1 MSEVTKI
8 ATRVSYG
15 NALVE
20 LAKEHD
26 DVYVLDADLAAATQT
41 AIFKKE
47 FPERHIDCGIAECNM
62 IGIAA
67 GLAATGKV
75 PFASSFAMF
84 AAGRAFEQVRN
95 SVGYPHL
102 NVKIGATH
110 AGISVGEDG
119 ATHQCNEDIA
129 LMRTIPGMVIL
140 NPSDDIEAKAAV
152 KAAYEHE
159 GPVYMRFGRLAVP
172 IINDRPD
179 YKFEIGKGVTL
190 REGKDVAII
199 ATGLCVSESLAAAEK
214 LAADQI
220 RDLRYGNNGYFWVDT
235 YDGTNV
241 VLLGNDTEGTN
252 RMDAVDT
259 NGFAYMQAIISAGRQ
274 ENGGFTDYV
283 FPREGETEPSPKRAY
298 SKAFEPFGWVLGT
311 GNYTDDIDED
321 VLGVKNEFSSYESNS
336 RMAIIG
342 IAVVMEVILI
352 LVLTLITASIVKP
365 LKKSLTHINEI
376 AQGDFSKEFEQ
387 DLLKRKDDFGQLADS
402 LEKMRS
408 EMKELIGEVKS
419 EALEITGMVQE
430 IDTSLQALDDQIE
443 NVSATTE
450 ELAAGM
456 EETAASSE
464 EMNAMSHEIESAAKS
479 IAERSQDGANEADE
493 IRERA
498 VKIKKDTDENDR
510 RTRSIHEEINESL
523 TKALEDIKVVDQIN
537 VLAKSIM
544 DITGQTNLLALN
556 ASIEAARA
564 GEAGKGFA
572 VVADEIRVLAEQS
585 KAAVAHIQ
593 EVTGNVTA
601 AVENLANDAE
611 RLLEFVGNDVVES
624 LGGFAEMANSYNS
637 DAANVDSLVTD
648 FSASSEQLLAS
659 INGVMDAISD
669 VSKTATEGATGTTDI
684 AEKVGNVVQ
693 EAEAIKQ
700 KAETTYHSAEKL
712 QKNVERFIV

>member
-1 MSEVTKI
+1 MNNIKVRTKLVIVMVI
-8 ATRVSYG
+8 ALIALALCTVISNTSLSG
-15 NALVE
+15 LGNNALDIIENDMRSSYDEQIKAQVDNVISLCQSIYNRYE
-20 LAKEHD
+20 KGE
-26 DVYVLDADLAAATQT
+26 YTLD
-41 AIFKKE
+41 E
-47 FPERHIDCGIAECNM
+47 
-62 IGIAA
+62 
-67 GLAATGKV
+67 
-75 PFASSFAMF
+75 
-84 AAGRAFEQVRN
+84 
-95 SVGYPHL
+95 
-102 NVKIGATH
+102 
-110 AGISVGEDG
+110 
-119 ATHQCNEDIA
+119 
-129 LMRTIPGMVIL
+129 
-140 NPSDDIEAKAAV
+140 
-152 KAAYEHE
+152 
-159 GPVYMRFGRLAVP
+159 
-172 IINDRPD
+172 
-179 YKFEIGKGVTL
+179 
-190 REGKDVAII
+190 
-199 ATGLCVSESLAAAEK
+199 AEK

-365 LKKSLTHINEI
+365 LKKSLTHIDEI

-430 IDTSLQALDDQIE
+430 IDTSIRALDDQIE

-712 QKNVERFIV
+712 QKHVERFIV

>member
-1 MSEVTKI
+1 MNNIKVRTKLVIVMVI
-8 ATRVSYG
+8 ALIALALCAVISNTSLSG
-15 NALVE
+15 LGDNALDIIENDMRSSYDEQIKAQVDNVISLCQSIYNRYE
-20 LAKEHD
+20 KGE
-26 DVYVLDADLAAATQT
+26 YTLD
-41 AIFKKE
+41 E
-47 FPERHIDCGIAECNM
+47 
-62 IGIAA
+62 
-67 GLAATGKV
+67 
-75 PFASSFAMF
+75 
-84 AAGRAFEQVRN
+84 
-95 SVGYPHL
+95 
-102 NVKIGATH
+102 
-110 AGISVGEDG
+110 
-119 ATHQCNEDIA
+119 
-129 LMRTIPGMVIL
+129 
-140 NPSDDIEAKAAV
+140 
-152 KAAYEHE
+152 
-159 GPVYMRFGRLAVP
+159 
-172 IINDRPD
+172 
-179 YKFEIGKGVTL
+179 
-190 REGKDVAII
+190 
-199 ATGLCVSESLAAAEK
+199 AEK

-259 NGFAYMQAIISAGRQ
+259 NGFAYMQAIINAGKQ
-274 ENGGFTDYV
+274 EDGGFTDYV
-283 FPREGETEPSPKRAY
+283 FPREGETESSPKRAY

-311 GNYTDDIDED
+311 GNYTDDIDDD
-321 VLGVKNEFSSYESNS
+321 VLDVKNEFSSYESNS

-352 LVLTLITASIVKP
+352 SVLTLITVSIVKP

-464 EMNAMSHEIESAAKS
+464 EINAMSHEIESAAKS

-523 TKALEDIKVVDQIN
+523 TKALDDIKVVDQIN

-593 EVTGNVTA
+593 EVTVNVTA

>member
-1 MSEVTKI
+1 MNNIKVRTKLVIVMVI
-8 ATRVSYG
+8 ALIALALCAVISNTSLSG
-15 NALVE
+15 LGDNALDIIENDMRSSYDEQIKAQVDNVISLCQSIYNRYE
-20 LAKEHD
+20 KGE
-26 DVYVLDADLAAATQT
+26 YTLD
-41 AIFKKE
+41 
-47 FPERHIDCGIAECNM
+47 
-62 IGIAA
+62 
-67 GLAATGKV
+67 
-75 PFASSFAMF
+75 
-84 AAGRAFEQVRN
+84 
-95 SVGYPHL
+95 
-102 NVKIGATH
+102 
-110 AGISVGEDG
+110 
-119 ATHQCNEDIA
+119 
-129 LMRTIPGMVIL
+129 
-140 NPSDDIEAKAAV
+140 EAK
-152 KAAYEHE
+152 
-159 GPVYMRFGRLAVP
+159 
-172 IINDRPD
+172 
-179 YKFEIGKGVTL
+179 
-190 REGKDVAII
+190 
-199 ATGLCVSESLAAAEK
+199 K

-259 NGFAYMQAIISAGRQ
+259 NGFAYIQAIINAGKQ
-274 ENGGFTDYV
+274 EDGGFTDYV
-283 FPREGETEPSPKRAY
+283 FPREGETESSPKRAY

-311 GNYTDDIDED
+311 GNYTDDIDDD
-321 VLGVKNEFSSYESNS
+321 VLDVKNEFSSYESNS

-352 LVLTLITASIVKP
+352 SVLTLITISIVKP
-365 LKKSLTHINEI
+365 LKKSLAHIEEI

-408 EMKELIGEVKS
+408 EMNELIGEVKS

-464 EMNAMSHEIESAAKS
+464 EINAMSHEIESAAKS

-523 TKALEDIKVVDQIN
+523 IKALDDIKVVDQIN

-593 EVTGNVTA
+593 EVTVNVTA

-684 AEKVGNVVQ
+684 AEKVGIVVQ
-693 EAEAIKQ
+693 ETEAIKQ

>member
-1 MSEVTKI
+1 MNNIKVRTKLVIVMVI
-8 ATRVSYG
+8 ALIALALCAVISNTSLSG
-15 NALVE
+15 LGDNALDIIENDMRSSYDEQIKAQVDNVISLCQSIYNRYE
-20 LAKEHD
+20 KGE
-26 DVYVLDADLAAATQT
+26 YTLD
-41 AIFKKE
+41 
-47 FPERHIDCGIAECNM
+47 
-62 IGIAA
+62 
-67 GLAATGKV
+67 
-75 PFASSFAMF
+75 
-84 AAGRAFEQVRN
+84 
-95 SVGYPHL
+95 
-102 NVKIGATH
+102 
-110 AGISVGEDG
+110 
-119 ATHQCNEDIA
+119 
-129 LMRTIPGMVIL
+129 
-140 NPSDDIEAKAAV
+140 EAK
-152 KAAYEHE
+152 
-159 GPVYMRFGRLAVP
+159 
-172 IINDRPD
+172 
-179 YKFEIGKGVTL
+179 
-190 REGKDVAII
+190 
-199 ATGLCVSESLAAAEK
+199 K

-259 NGFAYMQAIISAGRQ
+259 NGFAYMQAIINAGKQ
-274 ENGGFTDYV
+274 EDGGFTDYV
-283 FPREGETEPSPKRAY
+283 FPREGETESSPKRAY

-352 LVLTLITASIVKP
+352 LVLTLITVSIVKP
-365 LKKSLTHINEI
+365 LKKSLTHIDEI

-419 EALEITGMVQE
+419 EALGITGMVQE
-430 IDTSLQALDDQIE
+430 IDTSIRALDDQIE

-464 EMNAMSHEIESAAKS
+464 EINAMSHEIESAAKS

>member
-1 MSEVTKI
+1 MNNIKVRTKLVIVMVI
-8 ATRVSYG
+8 ALIALALCAVISNTSLSG
-15 NALVE
+15 LGNNALDIIENDMRSSYDEQIKAQVDNVISLCQSIYNRYE
-20 LAKEHD
+20 KGE
-26 DVYVLDADLAAATQT
+26 YTLD
-41 AIFKKE
+41 E
-47 FPERHIDCGIAECNM
+47 
-62 IGIAA
+62 
-67 GLAATGKV
+67 
-75 PFASSFAMF
+75 
-84 AAGRAFEQVRN
+84 
-95 SVGYPHL
+95 
-102 NVKIGATH
+102 
-110 AGISVGEDG
+110 
-119 ATHQCNEDIA
+119 
-129 LMRTIPGMVIL
+129 
-140 NPSDDIEAKAAV
+140 
-152 KAAYEHE
+152 
-159 GPVYMRFGRLAVP
+159 
-172 IINDRPD
+172 
-179 YKFEIGKGVTL
+179 
-190 REGKDVAII
+190 
-199 ATGLCVSESLAAAEK
+199 AEK

-259 NGFAYMQAIISAGRQ
+259 NGFAYIQAIINAGKQ
-274 ENGGFTDYV
+274 EDGGFTDYV
-283 FPREGETEPSPKRAY
+283 FPREGETESSPKRAY

-311 GNYTDDIDED
+311 GNYTDDIDDD
-321 VLGVKNEFSSYESNS
+321 VLDVKNEFSSYESNS

-342 IAVVMEVILI
+342 IAVVMEVILVS
-352 LVLTLITASIVKP
+352 VLTLITISIVKP
-365 LKKSLTHINEI
+365 LKKSLAHIEEI

-408 EMKELIGEVKS
+408 EMNNLIGEVKS

-464 EMNAMSHEIESAAKS
+464 EINAMSHEIESAAKS

-523 TKALEDIKVVDQIN
+523 TKALDDIKVVDQIN

-593 EVTGNVTA
+593 EVTVNVTA

-684 AEKVGNVVQ
+684 AEKVGIVVQ
-693 EAEAIKQ
+693 ETEAIKQ

>member
-1 MSEVTKI
+1 MNNIKVRTKLVIVMVI
-8 ATRVSYG
+8 ALIALALCAVISNTSLSG
-15 NALVE
+15 LGNNALDIIENDMRSSYDAQIKAQVDNVISLCQSIYNRYE
-20 LAKEHD
+20 KGE
-26 DVYVLDADLAAATQT
+26 YTLD
-41 AIFKKE
+41 E
-47 FPERHIDCGIAECNM
+47 
-62 IGIAA
+62 
-67 GLAATGKV
+67 
-75 PFASSFAMF
+75 
-84 AAGRAFEQVRN
+84 
-95 SVGYPHL
+95 
-102 NVKIGATH
+102 
-110 AGISVGEDG
+110 
-119 ATHQCNEDIA
+119 
-129 LMRTIPGMVIL
+129 
-140 NPSDDIEAKAAV
+140 
-152 KAAYEHE
+152 
-159 GPVYMRFGRLAVP
+159 
-172 IINDRPD
+172 
-179 YKFEIGKGVTL
+179 
-190 REGKDVAII
+190 
-199 ATGLCVSESLAAAEK
+199 AEK

-259 NGFAYMQAIISAGRQ
+259 NGFAYIQAIINAGKQ
-274 ENGGFTDYV
+274 EDGGFTDYV
-283 FPREGETEPSPKRAY
+283 FPREGETESSPKRAY

-311 GNYTDDIDED
+311 GNYTDDIDDD
-321 VLGVKNEFSSYESNS
+321 VLDVKNEFSSYESNS

-352 LVLTLITASIVKP
+352 SVLTLITISIVKP
-365 LKKSLTHINEI
+365 LKKSLAHIEEI

-408 EMKELIGEVKS
+408 EMNELIGEVKS
-419 EALEITGMVQE
+419 EALEITDMVQE

-464 EMNAMSHEIESAAKS
+464 EINAMSHEIESAAKS

-523 TKALEDIKVVDQIN
+523 TKALDDIKVVDQIN

-593 EVTGNVTA
+593 EVTVNVTA

-684 AEKVGNVVQ
+684 AEKVGIVVQ
-693 EAEAIKQ
+693 ETEAIKQ

>member
-1 MSEVTKI
+1 MNNIKVRTKLVIVMVI
-8 ATRVSYG
+8 ALIALALCAVISNTSLSG
-15 NALVE
+15 LGNNALDIIENDMRSSYDEQIKAQVDNVISLCQSIYNRYE
-20 LAKEHD
+20 KGE
-26 DVYVLDADLAAATQT
+26 YTLD
-41 AIFKKE
+41 E
-47 FPERHIDCGIAECNM
+47 
-62 IGIAA
+62 
-67 GLAATGKV
+67 
-75 PFASSFAMF
+75 
-84 AAGRAFEQVRN
+84 
-95 SVGYPHL
+95 
-102 NVKIGATH
+102 
-110 AGISVGEDG
+110 
-119 ATHQCNEDIA
+119 
-129 LMRTIPGMVIL
+129 
-140 NPSDDIEAKAAV
+140 
-152 KAAYEHE
+152 
-159 GPVYMRFGRLAVP
+159 
-172 IINDRPD
+172 
-179 YKFEIGKGVTL
+179 
-190 REGKDVAII
+190 
-199 ATGLCVSESLAAAEK
+199 AEK

-259 NGFAYMQAIISAGRQ
+259 NGFAYMQAIINAGKQ
-274 ENGGFTDYV
+274 EDGGFTDYV
-283 FPREGETEPSPKRAY
+283 FPREGETESSPKRAY

-311 GNYTDDIDED
+311 GNYTDDIDDD
-321 VLGVKNEFSSYESNS
+321 VLDVKNEFSSYESNS

-352 LVLTLITASIVKP
+352 LVLTLITVSIVKP
-365 LKKSLTHINEI
+365 LKKSLAHIEEI

-408 EMKELIGEVKS
+408 EMNELIGEVKS

-464 EMNAMSHEIESAAKS
+464 EINAMSHEIESAAKS

-523 TKALEDIKVVDQIN
+523 TKALDDIKVVDQIN

-593 EVTGNVTA
+593 EVTVNVTA

-684 AEKVGNVVQ
+684 AEKVGIVVQ
-693 EAEAIKQ
+693 ETEAIKQ

>member
-1 MSEVTKI
+1 MNNIKVRTKLVIVMVI
-8 ATRVSYG
+8 ALIALALCAVISNTSLSG
-15 NALVE
+15 LGNNALDIIENDMRSSYDEQIKAQVDNVISLCQSIDNRYE
-20 LAKEHD
+20 KGE
-26 DVYVLDADLAAATQT
+26 YTLD
-41 AIFKKE
+41 E
-47 FPERHIDCGIAECNM
+47 
-62 IGIAA
+62 
-67 GLAATGKV
+67 
-75 PFASSFAMF
+75 
-84 AAGRAFEQVRN
+84 
-95 SVGYPHL
+95 
-102 NVKIGATH
+102 
-110 AGISVGEDG
+110 
-119 ATHQCNEDIA
+119 
-129 LMRTIPGMVIL
+129 
-140 NPSDDIEAKAAV
+140 
-152 KAAYEHE
+152 
-159 GPVYMRFGRLAVP
+159 
-172 IINDRPD
+172 
-179 YKFEIGKGVTL
+179 
-190 REGKDVAII
+190 
-199 ATGLCVSESLAAAEK
+199 AEK

-259 NGFAYMQAIISAGRQ
+259 NGFAYMQAIINAGKQ
-274 ENGGFTDYV
+274 EDGGFTDYV
-283 FPREGETEPSPKRAY
+283 FPREGETESSPKRAY

-365 LKKSLTHINEI
+365 LKKSLTHIDEI

>member
-1 MSEVTKI
+1 MNNIKVRTK
-8 ATRVSYG
+8 
-15 NALVE
+15 LVI
-20 LAKEHD
+20 
-26 DVYVLDADLAAATQT
+26 VMV
-41 AIFKKE
+41 
-47 FPERHIDCGIAECNM
+47 
-62 IGIAA
+62 
-67 GLAATGKV
+67 
-75 PFASSFAMF
+75 
-84 AAGRAFEQVRN
+84 
-95 SVGYPHL
+95 
-102 NVKIGATH
+102 
-110 AGISVGEDG
+110 ISL
-119 ATHQCNEDIA
+119 IA
-129 LMRTIPGMVIL
+129 LALCAVISNTSLSGLGNSALDIIENDMRSSYDEQIKAQVDNVISL
-140 NPSDDIEAKAAV
+140 CQSIYNRYEKGEYTLDEAK
-152 KAAYEHE
+152 
-159 GPVYMRFGRLAVP
+159 
-172 IINDRPD
+172 
-179 YKFEIGKGVTL
+179 
-190 REGKDVAII
+190 
-199 ATGLCVSESLAAAEK
+199 K

-259 NGFAYMQAIISAGRQ
+259 NGFAYIQAIINAGKQ
-274 ENGGFTDYV
+274 EDGGFTDYV
-283 FPREGETEPSPKRAY
+283 FPREGETESSPKRAY

-311 GNYTDDIDED
+311 GNYTDDIDDD
-321 VLGVKNEFSSYESNS
+321 VLDVKNEFSSYESNS

-352 LVLTLITASIVKP
+352 SVLTLITISIVKP
-365 LKKSLTHINEI
+365 LKKSLAHIEEI

-387 DLLKRKDDFGQLADS
+387 NLLKRKDDFGQLADS

-408 EMKELIGEVKS
+408 EMNELIGEVKS

-464 EMNAMSHEIESAAKS
+464 EINAMSHEIESAAKS
-479 IAERSQDGANEADE
+479 IAERSQDGATEADE

-523 TKALEDIKVVDQIN
+523 IKALDDIKVVDQIN

-593 EVTGNVTA
+593 EVTVNVTA

-684 AEKVGNVVQ
+684 AEKVGIVVQ
-693 EAEAIKQ
+693 ETEAIKQ

>member
-1 MSEVTKI
+1 MNNIKVRTKLVIVMVI
-8 ATRVSYG
+8 ALIALALCAVISNTSLSG
-15 NALVE
+15 LGDNALDIIENDMRSSYDEQIKAQVDNVISLCQSIYNRYE
-20 LAKEHD
+20 KGE
-26 DVYVLDADLAAATQT
+26 YTLD
-41 AIFKKE
+41 E
-47 FPERHIDCGIAECNM
+47 
-62 IGIAA
+62 
-67 GLAATGKV
+67 
-75 PFASSFAMF
+75 
-84 AAGRAFEQVRN
+84 
-95 SVGYPHL
+95 
-102 NVKIGATH
+102 
-110 AGISVGEDG
+110 
-119 ATHQCNEDIA
+119 
-129 LMRTIPGMVIL
+129 
-140 NPSDDIEAKAAV
+140 
-152 KAAYEHE
+152 
-159 GPVYMRFGRLAVP
+159 
-172 IINDRPD
+172 
-179 YKFEIGKGVTL
+179 
-190 REGKDVAII
+190 
-199 ATGLCVSESLAAAEK
+199 AEK

-365 LKKSLTHINEI
+365 LKKSLTHIDEI

-419 EALEITGMVQE
+419 EALGITGMVQE
-430 IDTSLQALDDQIE
+430 IDTSIRALDDQIE

-464 EMNAMSHEIESAAKS
+464 EINAMSHEIESAAKS

>member
-1 MSEVTKI
+1 MNNIKVRTKLVIVMVI
-8 ATRVSYG
+8 ALIALVLCSIVSNTSLSG
-15 NALVE
+15 LGDNALDIIENDMRSSYDEQIKAQVDNVISLCQSIYNRYE
-20 LAKEHD
+20 KGE
-26 DVYVLDADLAAATQT
+26 YTLD
-41 AIFKKE
+41 E
-47 FPERHIDCGIAECNM
+47 
-62 IGIAA
+62 
-67 GLAATGKV
+67 
-75 PFASSFAMF
+75 
-84 AAGRAFEQVRN
+84 
-95 SVGYPHL
+95 
-102 NVKIGATH
+102 
-110 AGISVGEDG
+110 
-119 ATHQCNEDIA
+119 
-129 LMRTIPGMVIL
+129 
-140 NPSDDIEAKAAV
+140 
-152 KAAYEHE
+152 
-159 GPVYMRFGRLAVP
+159 
-172 IINDRPD
+172 
-179 YKFEIGKGVTL
+179 
-190 REGKDVAII
+190 
-199 ATGLCVSESLAAAEK
+199 AEK

-311 GNYTDDIDED
+311 GNYTDDIDDE
-321 VLGVKNEFSSYESNS
+321 VLGVKNEFSSFASNS
-336 RMAIIG
+336 RMQIIG

-352 LVLTLITASIVKP
+352 LVLTMITVSIVKP
-365 LKKSLTHINEI
+365 LRKSLTHINEM

-387 DLLKRKDDFGQLADS
+387 NLLKRKDDFGQLADS

-408 EMKELIGEVKS
+408 EMNELIGEVKS

-479 IAERSQDGANEADE
+479 IAERSQDGATEADE
-493 IRERA
+493 IRDRA

-585 KAAVAHIQ
+585 KAAVSHIQ

-684 AEKVGNVVQ
+684 AEKVGIVVQ

-700 KAETTYHSAEKL
+700 KAETTYRSAEKL

>member
-1 MSEVTKI
+1 MNNIKVRTKLVIVMVI
-8 ATRVSYG
+8 ALIALALCTVISNTSLSG
-15 NALVE
+15 LGNNALDIIENDMRSSYDEQIKAQVDNVISLCQSIYNRYE
-20 LAKEHD
+20 KGE
-26 DVYVLDADLAAATQT
+26 YTLD
-41 AIFKKE
+41 E
-47 FPERHIDCGIAECNM
+47 
-62 IGIAA
+62 
-67 GLAATGKV
+67 
-75 PFASSFAMF
+75 
-84 AAGRAFEQVRN
+84 
-95 SVGYPHL
+95 
-102 NVKIGATH
+102 
-110 AGISVGEDG
+110 
-119 ATHQCNEDIA
+119 
-129 LMRTIPGMVIL
+129 
-140 NPSDDIEAKAAV
+140 
-152 KAAYEHE
+152 
-159 GPVYMRFGRLAVP
+159 
-172 IINDRPD
+172 
-179 YKFEIGKGVTL
+179 
-190 REGKDVAII
+190 
-199 ATGLCVSESLAAAEK
+199 AEK

-259 NGFAYMQAIISAGRQ
+259 NGFAYMQAIINAGKQ
-274 ENGGFTDYV
+274 EDGGFTDYV
-283 FPREGETEPSPKRAY
+283 FPREGETESSPKRAY

-311 GNYTDDIDED
+311 GNYTDDIDDD
-321 VLGVKNEFSSYESNS
+321 VLDVKNEFSSYESNS

-464 EMNAMSHEIESAAKS
+464 EINAMSHEIESAAKS

>member
-1 MSEVTKI
+1 MNNIKVRTKLIIVMVI
-8 ATRVSYG
+8 ALIALALCSMVSSTSLSG
-15 NALVE
+15 LGDNALDIIENDMRSSYDEQIKAQVDSVISLCQSIYNQYE
-20 LAKEHD
+20 KGE
-26 DVYVLDADLAAATQT
+26 YTLD
-41 AIFKKE
+41 
-47 FPERHIDCGIAECNM
+47 
-62 IGIAA
+62 
-67 GLAATGKV
+67 
-75 PFASSFAMF
+75 
-84 AAGRAFEQVRN
+84 
-95 SVGYPHL
+95 
-102 NVKIGATH
+102 
-110 AGISVGEDG
+110 
-119 ATHQCNEDIA
+119 
-129 LMRTIPGMVIL
+129 
-140 NPSDDIEAKAAV
+140 EAK
-152 KAAYEHE
+152 
-159 GPVYMRFGRLAVP
+159 
-172 IINDRPD
+172 
-179 YKFEIGKGVTL
+179 
-190 REGKDVAII
+190 
-199 ATGLCVSESLAAAEK
+199 K

-220 RDLRYGNNGYFWVDT
+220 RDLRYGDNGYFWVDT

-259 NGFAYMQAIISAGRQ
+259 NGFAYIQAIISAGKQ
-274 ENGGFTDYV
+274 EDGGFTDYV
-283 FPREGETEPSPKRAY
+283 FPREGETESSPKRAY

-311 GNYTDDIDED
+311 GNYTDDIDDE
-321 VLGVKNEFSSYESNS
+321 VLGVKNEFSSCASNS
-336 RMAIIG
+336 RMQIIG

-352 LVLTLITASIVKP
+352 LVLTMITVSIVKP
-365 LKKSLTHINEI
+365 LRKSLTHINEM

-387 DLLKRKDDFGQLADS
+387 NLLKRKDDFGQLADS

-408 EMKELIGEVKS
+408 EMNELIGEVKT
-419 EALEITGMVQE
+419 EALEIIGMVQE
-430 IDTSLQALDDQIE
+430 IDTSIQALDDQIE

-464 EMNAMSHEIESAAKS
+464 EINAMSHEIESAAKS

-510 RTRSIHEEINESL
+510 RTRLIHEEINESL

-611 RLLEFVGNDVVES
+611 RLLEFVGNDVVER

>member
-1 MSEVTKI
+1 MNNIKVRTKLVIVMVI
-8 ATRVSYG
+8 ALIALALCAVISNTSLSG
-15 NALVE
+15 LGNNALDIIENDMRSSYDEQIKAQVDNVISLCQSIYNRYE
-20 LAKEHD
+20 KGE
-26 DVYVLDADLAAATQT
+26 YTLD
-41 AIFKKE
+41 E
-47 FPERHIDCGIAECNM
+47 
-62 IGIAA
+62 
-67 GLAATGKV
+67 
-75 PFASSFAMF
+75 
-84 AAGRAFEQVRN
+84 
-95 SVGYPHL
+95 
-102 NVKIGATH
+102 
-110 AGISVGEDG
+110 
-119 ATHQCNEDIA
+119 
-129 LMRTIPGMVIL
+129 
-140 NPSDDIEAKAAV
+140 
-152 KAAYEHE
+152 
-159 GPVYMRFGRLAVP
+159 
-172 IINDRPD
+172 
-179 YKFEIGKGVTL
+179 
-190 REGKDVAII
+190 
-199 ATGLCVSESLAAAEK
+199 AEK

-365 LKKSLTHINEI
+365 LKKSLTHIDEI

-408 EMKELIGEVKS
+408 EMNELIGEVKS

-479 IAERSQDGANEADE
+479 IAERSQDGATEADE
-493 IRERA
+493 IRDRA

-556 ASIEAARA
+556 ASIEAAR
-564 GEAGKGFA
+564 EAGKGFA

-684 AEKVGNVVQ
+684 AEKVGIVVQ

-700 KAETTYHSAEKL
+700 KAETTYRSAEKL

>member
-1 MSEVTKI
+1 MNNIKVRTKLVIVMVI
-8 ATRVSYG
+8 ALIALALCTVISNTSLSG
-15 NALVE
+15 LGNNALDIIENDMRSSYDEQIKAQVDNVISLCQSIYNRYE
-20 LAKEHD
+20 KGE
-26 DVYVLDADLAAATQT
+26 YTLD
-41 AIFKKE
+41 E
-47 FPERHIDCGIAECNM
+47 
-62 IGIAA
+62 
-67 GLAATGKV
+67 
-75 PFASSFAMF
+75 
-84 AAGRAFEQVRN
+84 
-95 SVGYPHL
+95 
-102 NVKIGATH
+102 
-110 AGISVGEDG
+110 
-119 ATHQCNEDIA
+119 
-129 LMRTIPGMVIL
+129 
-140 NPSDDIEAKAAV
+140 
-152 KAAYEHE
+152 
-159 GPVYMRFGRLAVP
+159 
-172 IINDRPD
+172 
-179 YKFEIGKGVTL
+179 
-190 REGKDVAII
+190 
-199 ATGLCVSESLAAAEK
+199 AEK

-283 FPREGETEPSPKRAY
+283 FPREGETESSPKRAY

-365 LKKSLTHINEI
+365 LKKSLTHIDEI

-430 IDTSLQALDDQIE
+430 IDTSIRALDDQIE

-464 EMNAMSHEIESAAKS
+464 EINAMSHEIESAAKS

>member
-1 MSEVTKI
+1 MNNIKVRTKLVIVMVI
-8 ATRVSYG
+8 ALIALALCAVISNTSLSG
-15 NALVE
+15 LGNNALDIIENDMRSSYDEQIKAQVDNVISLCQSIYNRYE
-20 LAKEHD
+20 KGE
-26 DVYVLDADLAAATQT
+26 YTLD
-41 AIFKKE
+41 E
-47 FPERHIDCGIAECNM
+47 
-62 IGIAA
+62 
-67 GLAATGKV
+67 
-75 PFASSFAMF
+75 
-84 AAGRAFEQVRN
+84 
-95 SVGYPHL
+95 
-102 NVKIGATH
+102 
-110 AGISVGEDG
+110 
-119 ATHQCNEDIA
+119 
-129 LMRTIPGMVIL
+129 
-140 NPSDDIEAKAAV
+140 
-152 KAAYEHE
+152 
-159 GPVYMRFGRLAVP
+159 
-172 IINDRPD
+172 
-179 YKFEIGKGVTL
+179 
-190 REGKDVAII
+190 
-199 ATGLCVSESLAAAEK
+199 AEK

-352 LVLTLITASIVKP
+352 LVLTLITVSIVKP
-365 LKKSLTHINEI
+365 LKKSLTHIDEI

-419 EALEITGMVQE
+419 EALEITGMVQ
-430 IDTSLQALDDQIE
+430 
-443 NVSATTE
+443 
-450 ELAAGM
+450 
-456 EETAASSE
+456 
-464 EMNAMSHEIESAAKS
+464 EIESAAKS

>member
-1 MSEVTKI
+1 MNNIKVRTKLVIVMVI
-8 ATRVSYG
+8 ALIALALCAVISNTSLSG
-15 NALVE
+15 LGNNALDIIENDMRSSYDEQIKAQVDNVISLCQSIYNRYE
-20 LAKEHD
+20 KGE
-26 DVYVLDADLAAATQT
+26 YTLD
-41 AIFKKE
+41 E
-47 FPERHIDCGIAECNM
+47 
-62 IGIAA
+62 
-67 GLAATGKV
+67 
-75 PFASSFAMF
+75 
-84 AAGRAFEQVRN
+84 
-95 SVGYPHL
+95 
-102 NVKIGATH
+102 
-110 AGISVGEDG
+110 
-119 ATHQCNEDIA
+119 
-129 LMRTIPGMVIL
+129 
-140 NPSDDIEAKAAV
+140 
-152 KAAYEHE
+152 
-159 GPVYMRFGRLAVP
+159 
-172 IINDRPD
+172 
-179 YKFEIGKGVTL
+179 
-190 REGKDVAII
+190 
-199 ATGLCVSESLAAAEK
+199 AEK

-259 NGFAYMQAIISAGRQ
+259 NGFAYMQAIINAGKQ
-274 ENGGFTDYV
+274 EDGGFTDYV
-283 FPREGETEPSPKRAY
+283 FPREGETESSPKRAY

-311 GNYTDDIDED
+311 GNYTDDIDDD
-321 VLGVKNEFSSYESNS
+321 VLDVKNEFSSYESNS

-430 IDTSLQALDDQIE
+430 IDTSIRALDDQIE

-464 EMNAMSHEIESAAKS
+464 EINAMSHEIESAAKS

>member
-1 MSEVTKI
+1 MNNIKVRTKLIIVMLI
-8 ATRVSYG
+8 ALVALALCSIVSNTSLSG
-15 NALVE
+15 LGDNALNIIENDMRSSYDEQIKSQVDNVIS
-20 LAKEHD
+20 LC
-26 DVYVLDADLAAATQT
+26 Q
-41 AIFKKE
+41 
-47 FPERHIDCGIAECNM
+47 GIYNQYE
-62 IGIAA
+62 A
-67 GLAATGKV
+67 GEYTL
-75 PFASSFAMF
+75 
-84 AAGRAFEQVRN
+84 E
-95 SVGYPHL
+95 
-102 NVKIGATH
+102 
-110 AGISVGEDG
+110 
-119 ATHQCNEDIA
+119 
-129 LMRTIPGMVIL
+129 
-140 NPSDDIEAKAAV
+140 EAK
-152 KAAYEHE
+152 
-159 GPVYMRFGRLAVP
+159 
-172 IINDRPD
+172 
-179 YKFEIGKGVTL
+179 
-190 REGKDVAII
+190 
-199 ATGLCVSESLAAAEK
+199 K

-259 NGFAYMQAIISAGRQ
+259 NGFAYIQAIISAGKQ
-274 ENGGFTDYV
+274 EDGGFTDYV
-283 FPREGETEPSPKRAY
+283 FPREGETESSPKRAY
-298 SKAFEPFGWVLGT
+298 SKAFEPFEWVLGT
-311 GNYTDDIDED
+311 GNYTDDIDDE
-321 VLGVKNEFSSYESNS
+321 VLAVKTEFYSYASNS
-336 RMAIIG
+336 RMMVIG

-352 LVLTLITASIVKP
+352 LVLTMITVSVVKP
-365 LKKSLTHINEI
+365 LKRSLTHINEM

-387 DLLKRKDDFGQLADS
+387 NLLKRKDDFGQLAGS
-402 LEKMRS
+402 LEKMRA
-408 EMKELIGEVKS
+408 EMNELIGEVKS

-479 IAERSQDGANEADE
+479 IAERSQDGATEADS
-493 IRERA
+493 IRDRA
-498 VKIKKDTDENDR
+498 VKIKKDTDANDR
-510 RTRSIHEEINESL
+510 RTRSIHEEINVSL
-523 TKALEDIKVVDQIN
+523 TKALDDIKVVDQIN

-572 VVADEIRVLAEQS
+572 VVADNIRVLAEQS
-585 KAAVAHIQ
+585 KDAVSHIQ
-593 EVTGNVTA
+593 EVTENVTA
-601 AVENLANDAE
+601 AVDNLAKDAE

-700 KAETTYHSAEKL
+700 KAETTYRSAEKL

>member
-1 MSEVTKI
+1 MNNIKVRTKLVIVMVI
-8 ATRVSYG
+8 ALIALALCSIVSSTSLSG
-15 NALVE
+15 LGNNALDIIENDMRSSYDEQIKAQVDSVISLCQSIYNQYE
-20 LAKEHD
+20 KGE
-26 DVYVLDADLAAATQT
+26 YTLD
-41 AIFKKE
+41 
-47 FPERHIDCGIAECNM
+47 
-62 IGIAA
+62 
-67 GLAATGKV
+67 
-75 PFASSFAMF
+75 
-84 AAGRAFEQVRN
+84 
-95 SVGYPHL
+95 
-102 NVKIGATH
+102 
-110 AGISVGEDG
+110 
-119 ATHQCNEDIA
+119 
-129 LMRTIPGMVIL
+129 
-140 NPSDDIEAKAAV
+140 EAK
-152 KAAYEHE
+152 
-159 GPVYMRFGRLAVP
+159 
-172 IINDRPD
+172 
-179 YKFEIGKGVTL
+179 
-190 REGKDVAII
+190 
-199 ATGLCVSESLAAAEK
+199 K

-259 NGFAYMQAIISAGRQ
+259 NGFAYIQAIISAGKQ
-274 ENGGFTDYV
+274 EDGGFTDYV
-283 FPREGETEPSPKRAY
+283 FPREGETESSPKRAY

-311 GNYTDDIDED
+311 GNYTDDIDDD
-321 VLGVKNEFSSYESNS
+321 VLGVKNEFSSYVSNS

-352 LVLTLITASIVKP
+352 LVLTMITVSIVKP
-365 LKKSLTHINEI
+365 LRKSLTHINEM

-387 DLLKRKDDFGQLADS
+387 NLLKRKDDFGQLADS

-408 EMKELIGEVKS
+408 EMNELIGEVKS

-479 IAERSQDGANEADE
+479 IAERSQDGATEADE
-493 IRERA
+493 IRDRA

-585 KAAVAHIQ
+585 KAAVSHIQ

-684 AEKVGNVVQ
+684 AEKVGIVVQ
-693 EAEAIKQ
+693 ETEAIKQ
-700 KAETTYHSAEKL
+700 KAETTYRSAEKL

>member
-1 MSEVTKI
+1 MNNIKVRTKLIIVMVI
-8 ATRVSYG
+8 ALIALALCSMVSSTSLSG
-15 NALVE
+15 LGDNALDIIENDMRSSYDEQIKAQVDSVISLCQSIYNQYE
-20 LAKEHD
+20 KGE
-26 DVYVLDADLAAATQT
+26 YTLD
-41 AIFKKE
+41 
-47 FPERHIDCGIAECNM
+47 
-62 IGIAA
+62 
-67 GLAATGKV
+67 
-75 PFASSFAMF
+75 
-84 AAGRAFEQVRN
+84 
-95 SVGYPHL
+95 
-102 NVKIGATH
+102 
-110 AGISVGEDG
+110 
-119 ATHQCNEDIA
+119 
-129 LMRTIPGMVIL
+129 
-140 NPSDDIEAKAAV
+140 EAK
-152 KAAYEHE
+152 
-159 GPVYMRFGRLAVP
+159 
-172 IINDRPD
+172 
-179 YKFEIGKGVTL
+179 
-190 REGKDVAII
+190 
-199 ATGLCVSESLAAAEK
+199 K

-220 RDLRYGNNGYFWVDT
+220 RDLRYGDNGYFWVDT

-259 NGFAYMQAIISAGRQ
+259 NGFAYIQAIISAGKQ
-274 ENGGFTDYV
+274 EDGGFTDYV
-283 FPREGETEPSPKRAY
+283 FPREGETESSPKCAY

-311 GNYTDDIDED
+311 GNYTDDIDDE
-321 VLGVKNEFSSYESNS
+321 VLGVKNEFSSYASNS
-336 RMAIIG
+336 RMQIIG

-352 LVLTLITASIVKP
+352 LVLTMITVSIVKP
-365 LKKSLTHINEI
+365 LRKSLTHINEM

-387 DLLKRKDDFGQLADS
+387 NLLKRKDDFGQLADS

-408 EMKELIGEVKS
+408 EMNELIGEVKS
-419 EALEITGMVQE
+419 EALEIIGMVQE
-430 IDTSLQALDDQIE
+430 IDTSIQALDDQIE

-464 EMNAMSHEIESAAKS
+464 EINAMSHEIESAAKS

-611 RLLEFVGNDVVES
+611 RLLEFVGNDVVER

>member
-1 MSEVTKI
+1 MNNIKVRTKLVIVMVI
-8 ATRVSYG
+8 ALIALALCAVISNTSLSG
-15 NALVE
+15 LGDNALDIIENDMRSSYDEQIKAQVDNVISLCQSIYNRYE
-20 LAKEHD
+20 KGE
-26 DVYVLDADLAAATQT
+26 YTLD
-41 AIFKKE
+41 
-47 FPERHIDCGIAECNM
+47 
-62 IGIAA
+62 
-67 GLAATGKV
+67 
-75 PFASSFAMF
+75 
-84 AAGRAFEQVRN
+84 
-95 SVGYPHL
+95 
-102 NVKIGATH
+102 
-110 AGISVGEDG
+110 
-119 ATHQCNEDIA
+119 
-129 LMRTIPGMVIL
+129 
-140 NPSDDIEAKAAV
+140 EAK
-152 KAAYEHE
+152 
-159 GPVYMRFGRLAVP
+159 
-172 IINDRPD
+172 
-179 YKFEIGKGVTL
+179 
-190 REGKDVAII
+190 
-199 ATGLCVSESLAAAEK
+199 K

-259 NGFAYMQAIISAGRQ
+259 NGFAYMQAIINAGKQ
-274 ENGGFTDYV
+274 EDGGFTDYV
-283 FPREGETEPSPKRAY
+283 FPREGETESSPKRAY

-352 LVLTLITASIVKP
+352 SVLTLITISIVKP
-365 LKKSLTHINEI
+365 LKKSLAHIEEI

-419 EALEITGMVQE
+419 EALGITGMVQE
-430 IDTSLQALDDQIE
+430 IDTSIRALDDQIE

-464 EMNAMSHEIESAAKS
+464 EINAMSHEIESAAKS

>member
-1 MSEVTKI
+1 MNNIKVRTKLVIVMVI
-8 ATRVSYG
+8 ALIALALCAVISNTSLSG
-15 NALVE
+15 LGNNALDIIENDMRSSYDEQIKAQVDNVISLCQSIYNRYE
-20 LAKEHD
+20 KGE
-26 DVYVLDADLAAATQT
+26 YTLD
-41 AIFKKE
+41 E
-47 FPERHIDCGIAECNM
+47 
-62 IGIAA
+62 
-67 GLAATGKV
+67 
-75 PFASSFAMF
+75 
-84 AAGRAFEQVRN
+84 
-95 SVGYPHL
+95 
-102 NVKIGATH
+102 
-110 AGISVGEDG
+110 
-119 ATHQCNEDIA
+119 
-129 LMRTIPGMVIL
+129 
-140 NPSDDIEAKAAV
+140 
-152 KAAYEHE
+152 
-159 GPVYMRFGRLAVP
+159 
-172 IINDRPD
+172 
-179 YKFEIGKGVTL
+179 
-190 REGKDVAII
+190 
-199 ATGLCVSESLAAAEK
+199 AEK

-259 NGFAYMQAIISAGRQ
+259 NGFAYMQAIINAGKQ
-274 ENGGFTDYV
+274 EDGGFTDYV
-283 FPREGETEPSPKRAY
+283 FPREGETESSPKRAY

-311 GNYTDDIDED
+311 GNYTDDIDDD
-321 VLGVKNEFSSYESNS
+321 VLDVKNEFSSYESNS

-464 EMNAMSHEIESAAKS
+464 EINAMSHEIESAAKS

-593 EVTGNVTA
+593 EVTVNVTA

-700 KAETTYHSAEKL
+700 KAETTYRSAEKL

>member
-1 MSEVTKI
+1 MNNIKVRTKLVIVMVI
-8 ATRVSYG
+8 ALIALALCAVISNTSLSG
-15 NALVE
+15 LGDNALDIIENDMRSSYDEQIKAQVDNVISLCQSIYNRYE
-20 LAKEHD
+20 KGE
-26 DVYVLDADLAAATQT
+26 YTLD
-41 AIFKKE
+41 
-47 FPERHIDCGIAECNM
+47 
-62 IGIAA
+62 
-67 GLAATGKV
+67 
-75 PFASSFAMF
+75 
-84 AAGRAFEQVRN
+84 
-95 SVGYPHL
+95 
-102 NVKIGATH
+102 
-110 AGISVGEDG
+110 
-119 ATHQCNEDIA
+119 
-129 LMRTIPGMVIL
+129 
-140 NPSDDIEAKAAV
+140 EAK
-152 KAAYEHE
+152 
-159 GPVYMRFGRLAVP
+159 
-172 IINDRPD
+172 
-179 YKFEIGKGVTL
+179 
-190 REGKDVAII
+190 
-199 ATGLCVSESLAAAEK
+199 K

-259 NGFAYMQAIISAGRQ
+259 NGFAYMQAIINAGKQ
-274 ENGGFTDYV
+274 EDGGFTDYV
-283 FPREGETEPSPKRAY
+283 FPREGETESSPKRAY

-352 LVLTLITASIVKP
+352 SVLTLITISIVKP
-365 LKKSLTHINEI
+365 LKKSLAHIEEI

-464 EMNAMSHEIESAAKS
+464 EINAMSHEIESAAKS

-523 TKALEDIKVVDQIN
+523 IKALDDIKVVDQIS

-593 EVTGNVTA
+593 EVTVNVTA

>member
-1 MSEVTKI
+1 MNNIKVRTKLVIVMVI
-8 ATRVSYG
+8 ALIALALCAVISNTSLSG
-15 NALVE
+15 LGDNALDIIENDMRSSYDEQIKAQVDNVISLCQSIYNRYE
-20 LAKEHD
+20 KGE
-26 DVYVLDADLAAATQT
+26 YTLD
-41 AIFKKE
+41 E
-47 FPERHIDCGIAECNM
+47 
-62 IGIAA
+62 
-67 GLAATGKV
+67 
-75 PFASSFAMF
+75 
-84 AAGRAFEQVRN
+84 
-95 SVGYPHL
+95 
-102 NVKIGATH
+102 
-110 AGISVGEDG
+110 
-119 ATHQCNEDIA
+119 
-129 LMRTIPGMVIL
+129 
-140 NPSDDIEAKAAV
+140 
-152 KAAYEHE
+152 
-159 GPVYMRFGRLAVP
+159 
-172 IINDRPD
+172 
-179 YKFEIGKGVTL
+179 
-190 REGKDVAII
+190 
-199 ATGLCVSESLAAAEK
+199 AEK

-259 NGFAYMQAIISAGRQ
+259 NGFAYIQAIINAGKQ
-274 ENGGFTDYV
+274 EDGGFTDYV
-283 FPREGETEPSPKRAY
+283 FPREGETESSPKRAY

-311 GNYTDDIDED
+311 GNYTDDIDDD
-321 VLGVKNEFSSYESNS
+321 VLDVKNEFSSYESNS

-352 LVLTLITASIVKP
+352 SVLTLITISIVKP
-365 LKKSLTHINEI
+365 LKKSLAHIEEI

-464 EMNAMSHEIESAAKS
+464 EINAMSHEIESAAKS

-523 TKALEDIKVVDQIN
+523 TKALDDIKVVDQIN

-593 EVTGNVTA
+593 EVTVNVTA

-684 AEKVGNVVQ
+684 AEKVGIVVQ
-693 EAEAIKQ
+693 ETEAIKQ

>member
-1 MSEVTKI
+1 MNNIKVRTKLVIVMVI
-8 ATRVSYG
+8 ALIALALCAVISNTSLSG
-15 NALVE
+15 LGNNALDIIENDMRSSYDEQIKAQVDNVISLCQSIYNRYE
-20 LAKEHD
+20 KGE
-26 DVYVLDADLAAATQT
+26 YTLD
-41 AIFKKE
+41 E
-47 FPERHIDCGIAECNM
+47 
-62 IGIAA
+62 
-67 GLAATGKV
+67 
-75 PFASSFAMF
+75 
-84 AAGRAFEQVRN
+84 
-95 SVGYPHL
+95 
-102 NVKIGATH
+102 
-110 AGISVGEDG
+110 
-119 ATHQCNEDIA
+119 
-129 LMRTIPGMVIL
+129 
-140 NPSDDIEAKAAV
+140 
-152 KAAYEHE
+152 
-159 GPVYMRFGRLAVP
+159 
-172 IINDRPD
+172 
-179 YKFEIGKGVTL
+179 
-190 REGKDVAII
+190 
-199 ATGLCVSESLAAAEK
+199 AEK

-259 NGFAYMQAIISAGRQ
+259 NGFAYMQAIINAGKQ
-274 ENGGFTDYV
+274 EDGGFTDYV
-283 FPREGETEPSPKRAY
+283 FPREGETESSPKRAY

-365 LKKSLTHINEI
+365 LKKSLTHIDEI

>member
-1 MSEVTKI
+1 MNNIKVRTKLVIVMVI
-8 ATRVSYG
+8 ALIALALCAVISNTSLSG
-15 NALVE
+15 LGNNALDIIENDMRSSYDEQIKAQVDNVISLCQSIYNRYE
-20 LAKEHD
+20 KGE
-26 DVYVLDADLAAATQT
+26 YTLD
-41 AIFKKE
+41 E
-47 FPERHIDCGIAECNM
+47 
-62 IGIAA
+62 
-67 GLAATGKV
+67 
-75 PFASSFAMF
+75 
-84 AAGRAFEQVRN
+84 
-95 SVGYPHL
+95 
-102 NVKIGATH
+102 
-110 AGISVGEDG
+110 
-119 ATHQCNEDIA
+119 
-129 LMRTIPGMVIL
+129 
-140 NPSDDIEAKAAV
+140 
-152 KAAYEHE
+152 
-159 GPVYMRFGRLAVP
+159 
-172 IINDRPD
+172 
-179 YKFEIGKGVTL
+179 
-190 REGKDVAII
+190 
-199 ATGLCVSESLAAAEK
+199 AEK

-365 LKKSLTHINEI
+365 LKKSLTHIDEI

-430 IDTSLQALDDQIE
+430 IDTSIRALDDQIE

-593 EVTGNVTA
+593 EVTDNVTA

>member
-1 MSEVTKI
+1 MNNIKVRTKLVIVMVI
-8 ATRVSYG
+8 ALIALALCTVISNTSLSG
-15 NALVE
+15 LGNNALDIIENDMRSSYDEQIKAQVDNVISLCQSIYNRYE
-20 LAKEHD
+20 KGE
-26 DVYVLDADLAAATQT
+26 YTLD
-41 AIFKKE
+41 E
-47 FPERHIDCGIAECNM
+47 
-62 IGIAA
+62 
-67 GLAATGKV
+67 
-75 PFASSFAMF
+75 
-84 AAGRAFEQVRN
+84 
-95 SVGYPHL
+95 
-102 NVKIGATH
+102 
-110 AGISVGEDG
+110 
-119 ATHQCNEDIA
+119 
-129 LMRTIPGMVIL
+129 
-140 NPSDDIEAKAAV
+140 
-152 KAAYEHE
+152 
-159 GPVYMRFGRLAVP
+159 
-172 IINDRPD
+172 
-179 YKFEIGKGVTL
+179 
-190 REGKDVAII
+190 
-199 ATGLCVSESLAAAEK
+199 AEK

-259 NGFAYMQAIISAGRQ
+259 NGFAYMQAIINAGKQ
-274 ENGGFTDYV
+274 EDGGFTDYV
-283 FPREGETEPSPKRAY
+283 FPREGETESSPKRAY

-311 GNYTDDIDED
+311 GNYTDDIDDD
-321 VLGVKNEFSSYESNS
+321 VLDVKNEFSSYESNS

-365 LKKSLTHINEI
+365 LKKSLTHIDEI

-430 IDTSLQALDDQIE
+430 IDTSIRALDDQIE

-464 EMNAMSHEIESAAKS
+464 EINAMSHEIESAAKS

>member
-1 MSEVTKI
+1 MNNIKVRTKLVIVMVI
-8 ATRVSYG
+8 ALIALALCTVISNTSLSG
-15 NALVE
+15 LGNNALDIIENDMRSSYDEQIKAQVDNVISLCQSIYNRYE
-20 LAKEHD
+20 KGE
-26 DVYVLDADLAAATQT
+26 YTLD
-41 AIFKKE
+41 E
-47 FPERHIDCGIAECNM
+47 
-62 IGIAA
+62 
-67 GLAATGKV
+67 
-75 PFASSFAMF
+75 
-84 AAGRAFEQVRN
+84 
-95 SVGYPHL
+95 
-102 NVKIGATH
+102 
-110 AGISVGEDG
+110 
-119 ATHQCNEDIA
+119 
-129 LMRTIPGMVIL
+129 
-140 NPSDDIEAKAAV
+140 
-152 KAAYEHE
+152 
-159 GPVYMRFGRLAVP
+159 
-172 IINDRPD
+172 
-179 YKFEIGKGVTL
+179 
-190 REGKDVAII
+190 
-199 ATGLCVSESLAAAEK
+199 AEK

-241 VLLGNDTEGTN
+241 VLLGNDTEETN

-365 LKKSLTHINEI
+365 LKKSLTHIDEI

-430 IDTSLQALDDQIE
+430 IDTSIRALDDQIE

-464 EMNAMSHEIESAAKS
+464 EINAMSHEIESAAKS

>member
-1 MSEVTKI
+1 MNNIKVRTKLIIVMVI
-8 ATRVSYG
+8 ALIALVLCSIVSNTSLSG
-15 NALVE
+15 LGNNALDIIENDMRSSYDEQIKAQVDNVISLCQSIYNRYE
-20 LAKEHD
+20 KGE
-26 DVYVLDADLAAATQT
+26 YTLD
-41 AIFKKE
+41 E
-47 FPERHIDCGIAECNM
+47 
-62 IGIAA
+62 
-67 GLAATGKV
+67 
-75 PFASSFAMF
+75 
-84 AAGRAFEQVRN
+84 
-95 SVGYPHL
+95 
-102 NVKIGATH
+102 
-110 AGISVGEDG
+110 
-119 ATHQCNEDIA
+119 
-129 LMRTIPGMVIL
+129 
-140 NPSDDIEAKAAV
+140 
-152 KAAYEHE
+152 
-159 GPVYMRFGRLAVP
+159 
-172 IINDRPD
+172 
-179 YKFEIGKGVTL
+179 
-190 REGKDVAII
+190 
-199 ATGLCVSESLAAAEK
+199 AEK

-352 LVLTLITASIVKP
+352 LVLTLIIASIVKP

-430 IDTSLQALDDQIE
+430 IDTSIRALDDQIE

-593 EVTGNVTA
+593 EVTVNVTA

>member
-1 MSEVTKI
+1 MNNIKVRTKLVIVMVI
-8 ATRVSYG
+8 ALIALVLCSIVSNTSLSG
-15 NALVE
+15 LGDNALDIIENDMRSSYDEQIKAQVDNVISLCQSIYNRYE
-20 LAKEHD
+20 KGE
-26 DVYVLDADLAAATQT
+26 YTLD
-41 AIFKKE
+41 E
-47 FPERHIDCGIAECNM
+47 
-62 IGIAA
+62 
-67 GLAATGKV
+67 
-75 PFASSFAMF
+75 
-84 AAGRAFEQVRN
+84 
-95 SVGYPHL
+95 
-102 NVKIGATH
+102 
-110 AGISVGEDG
+110 
-119 ATHQCNEDIA
+119 
-129 LMRTIPGMVIL
+129 
-140 NPSDDIEAKAAV
+140 
-152 KAAYEHE
+152 
-159 GPVYMRFGRLAVP
+159 
-172 IINDRPD
+172 
-179 YKFEIGKGVTL
+179 
-190 REGKDVAII
+190 
-199 ATGLCVSESLAAAEK
+199 AEK

-352 LVLTLITASIVKP
+352 LVLTLITVSIVKP
-365 LKKSLTHINEI
+365 LKKSLTHIDEI

-430 IDTSLQALDDQIE
+430 IDTSIRALDDQIE

-464 EMNAMSHEIESAAKS
+464 EINAMSHEIESAAKS

-510 RTRSIHEEINESL
+510 RTRSIHGEINESL

>member
-1 MSEVTKI
+1 MNNIKVRTKLVIVMVI
-8 ATRVSYG
+8 ALIALALCAVISNTSLSG
-15 NALVE
+15 LGNNALDIIENDMRSSYDEQIKAQVDNVISLCQSIYNRYE
-20 LAKEHD
+20 KGE
-26 DVYVLDADLAAATQT
+26 YTLD
-41 AIFKKE
+41 E
-47 FPERHIDCGIAECNM
+47 
-62 IGIAA
+62 
-67 GLAATGKV
+67 
-75 PFASSFAMF
+75 
-84 AAGRAFEQVRN
+84 
-95 SVGYPHL
+95 
-102 NVKIGATH
+102 
-110 AGISVGEDG
+110 
-119 ATHQCNEDIA
+119 
-129 LMRTIPGMVIL
+129 
-140 NPSDDIEAKAAV
+140 
-152 KAAYEHE
+152 
-159 GPVYMRFGRLAVP
+159 
-172 IINDRPD
+172 
-179 YKFEIGKGVTL
+179 
-190 REGKDVAII
+190 
-199 ATGLCVSESLAAAEK
+199 AEK

-241 VLLGNDTEGTN
+241 VLFGNDTEGTN

-259 NGFAYMQAIISAGRQ
+259 NGFAYMQAIINAGKQ
-274 ENGGFTDYV
+274 EDGGFTDYV
-283 FPREGETEPSPKRAY
+283 FPREGETESSPKRAY

-311 GNYTDDIDED
+311 GNYTDDIDDD
-321 VLGVKNEFSSYESNS
+321 VLDVKNEFSSYESNS

-352 LVLTLITASIVKP
+352 SVLTLITVSIVKP
-365 LKKSLTHINEI
+365 LKKSLAHIEEI

>member
-1 MSEVTKI
+1 MNNIKVRTKLVIVMVI
-8 ATRVSYG
+8 ALIALALCAVISNTSLSG
-15 NALVE
+15 LGNNALDIIENDMRSSYDAQIKAQVDNVISLCQSIYNRYE
-20 LAKEHD
+20 KGE
-26 DVYVLDADLAAATQT
+26 YTLD
-41 AIFKKE
+41 E
-47 FPERHIDCGIAECNM
+47 
-62 IGIAA
+62 
-67 GLAATGKV
+67 
-75 PFASSFAMF
+75 
-84 AAGRAFEQVRN
+84 
-95 SVGYPHL
+95 
-102 NVKIGATH
+102 
-110 AGISVGEDG
+110 
-119 ATHQCNEDIA
+119 
-129 LMRTIPGMVIL
+129 
-140 NPSDDIEAKAAV
+140 
-152 KAAYEHE
+152 
-159 GPVYMRFGRLAVP
+159 
-172 IINDRPD
+172 
-179 YKFEIGKGVTL
+179 
-190 REGKDVAII
+190 
-199 ATGLCVSESLAAAEK
+199 AEK

-259 NGFAYMQAIISAGRQ
+259 NGFAYIQAIINAGKQ
-274 ENGGFTDYV
+274 EDGGFTDYV
-283 FPREGETEPSPKRAY
+283 FPREGETESSPKRAY

-311 GNYTDDIDED
+311 GNYTDDIDDD
-321 VLGVKNEFSSYESNS
+321 VLDVKNEFSSYESNS

-352 LVLTLITASIVKP
+352 SVLTLITISIVKP
-365 LKKSLTHINEI
+365 LKKSLTHIDEI

-430 IDTSLQALDDQIE
+430 IDTSIRALDDQIE

-464 EMNAMSHEIESAAKS
+464 EINAMSHEIESAAKS

>member
-1 MSEVTKI
+1 MNNIKVRTKLVIVMVI
-8 ATRVSYG
+8 ALIALALCAVISNTSLSG
-15 NALVE
+15 LGNNALDIIENDMRSSYDEQIKAQVDNVISLCQSIYNRYE
-20 LAKEHD
+20 KGE
-26 DVYVLDADLAAATQT
+26 YTLD
-41 AIFKKE
+41 E
-47 FPERHIDCGIAECNM
+47 
-62 IGIAA
+62 
-67 GLAATGKV
+67 
-75 PFASSFAMF
+75 
-84 AAGRAFEQVRN
+84 
-95 SVGYPHL
+95 
-102 NVKIGATH
+102 
-110 AGISVGEDG
+110 
-119 ATHQCNEDIA
+119 
-129 LMRTIPGMVIL
+129 
-140 NPSDDIEAKAAV
+140 
-152 KAAYEHE
+152 
-159 GPVYMRFGRLAVP
+159 
-172 IINDRPD
+172 
-179 YKFEIGKGVTL
+179 
-190 REGKDVAII
+190 
-199 ATGLCVSESLAAAEK
+199 AEK

-259 NGFAYMQAIISAGRQ
+259 NGFAYMQAIINAGKQ
-274 ENGGFTDYV
+274 EDGGFTDYV
-283 FPREGETEPSPKRAY
+283 FPREGETESSPKRAY

-365 LKKSLTHINEI
+365 LKKSLTHIDEI

-479 IAERSQDGANEADE
+479 IAERSQDGATEADE
-493 IRERA
+493 IRDRA

-684 AEKVGNVVQ
+684 AEKVGIVVQ

-700 KAETTYHSAEKL
+700 KAETTYRSAEKL

>member
-1 MSEVTKI
+1 MNNIKVRTKLVIVMVI
-8 ATRVSYG
+8 ALIALALCAVISNTSLSG
-15 NALVE
+15 LGNNALDIIENDMRSSYDEQIKAQVDNVISLCQSIYNRYE
-20 LAKEHD
+20 KGE
-26 DVYVLDADLAAATQT
+26 YTLD
-41 AIFKKE
+41 E
-47 FPERHIDCGIAECNM
+47 
-62 IGIAA
+62 
-67 GLAATGKV
+67 
-75 PFASSFAMF
+75 
-84 AAGRAFEQVRN
+84 
-95 SVGYPHL
+95 
-102 NVKIGATH
+102 
-110 AGISVGEDG
+110 
-119 ATHQCNEDIA
+119 
-129 LMRTIPGMVIL
+129 
-140 NPSDDIEAKAAV
+140 
-152 KAAYEHE
+152 
-159 GPVYMRFGRLAVP
+159 
-172 IINDRPD
+172 
-179 YKFEIGKGVTL
+179 
-190 REGKDVAII
+190 
-199 ATGLCVSESLAAAEK
+199 AEK

-259 NGFAYMQAIISAGRQ
+259 NGFAYMQAIINAGKQ
-274 ENGGFTDYV
+274 EDGGFTDYV
-283 FPREGETEPSPKRAY
+283 FPREGETESSPKRAY

-311 GNYTDDIDED
+311 GNYTDDIDDD
-321 VLGVKNEFSSYESNS
+321 VLDVKNEFSSYESNS

-365 LKKSLTHINEI
+365 LKKSLTHIDEI

-684 AEKVGNVVQ
+684 AEKVGIVVQ

-700 KAETTYHSAEKL
+700 KAETTYRSAEKL

>member
-1 MSEVTKI
+1 MNNIKVRTKLVIVMVI
-8 ATRVSYG
+8 ALIALVLCSIVSNTSLSG
-15 NALVE
+15 LGNNALDIIENDMRSSYDEQIKAQVDNVISLCQSIYNRYE
-20 LAKEHD
+20 KGE
-26 DVYVLDADLAAATQT
+26 YTLD
-41 AIFKKE
+41 E
-47 FPERHIDCGIAECNM
+47 
-62 IGIAA
+62 
-67 GLAATGKV
+67 
-75 PFASSFAMF
+75 
-84 AAGRAFEQVRN
+84 
-95 SVGYPHL
+95 
-102 NVKIGATH
+102 
-110 AGISVGEDG
+110 
-119 ATHQCNEDIA
+119 
-129 LMRTIPGMVIL
+129 
-140 NPSDDIEAKAAV
+140 
-152 KAAYEHE
+152 
-159 GPVYMRFGRLAVP
+159 
-172 IINDRPD
+172 
-179 YKFEIGKGVTL
+179 
-190 REGKDVAII
+190 
-199 ATGLCVSESLAAAEK
+199 AEK

-259 NGFAYMQAIISAGRQ
+259 NGFAYMQAIINAGKQ
-274 ENGGFTDYV
+274 EDGGFTDYV
-283 FPREGETEPSPKRAY
+283 FPREGETESSPKRAY

-311 GNYTDDIDED
+311 GNYTDDIDDD
-321 VLGVKNEFSSYESNS
+321 VLDVKNEFSSYESNS

-352 LVLTLITASIVKP
+352 SVLTLITISIVKP
-365 LKKSLTHINEI
+365 LKKSLAHIEEI

-408 EMKELIGEVKS
+408 EMNNLIGEVKS

-430 IDTSLQALDDQIE
+430 IDTSIRALDDQIE

-464 EMNAMSHEIESAAKS
+464 EINAMSHEIESAAKS

-523 TKALEDIKVVDQIN
+523 TKALDDIKVVDQIN

-593 EVTGNVTA
+593 EVTVNVTA

-684 AEKVGNVVQ
+684 AEKVGIVVQ
-693 EAEAIKQ
+693 ETEAIKQ

>member
-1 MSEVTKI
+1 MNNIKVRTKLVIVMVI
-8 ATRVSYG
+8 ALIALALCAVISNTSLSG
-15 NALVE
+15 LGNNALDIIENDMRSSYDEQIKAQVDNVISLCQSIYNRYE
-20 LAKEHD
+20 KGE
-26 DVYVLDADLAAATQT
+26 YTLD
-41 AIFKKE
+41 E
-47 FPERHIDCGIAECNM
+47 
-62 IGIAA
+62 
-67 GLAATGKV
+67 
-75 PFASSFAMF
+75 
-84 AAGRAFEQVRN
+84 
-95 SVGYPHL
+95 
-102 NVKIGATH
+102 
-110 AGISVGEDG
+110 
-119 ATHQCNEDIA
+119 
-129 LMRTIPGMVIL
+129 
-140 NPSDDIEAKAAV
+140 
-152 KAAYEHE
+152 
-159 GPVYMRFGRLAVP
+159 
-172 IINDRPD
+172 
-179 YKFEIGKGVTL
+179 
-190 REGKDVAII
+190 
-199 ATGLCVSESLAAAEK
+199 AEK

-259 NGFAYMQAIISAGRQ
+259 NGFAYMQAIINAGKQ
-274 ENGGFTDYV
+274 EDGGFTDYV
-283 FPREGETEPSPKRAY
+283 FPREGETESSPKRAY

-365 LKKSLTHINEI
+365 LKKSLTHIDEI

-430 IDTSLQALDDQIE
+430 IDTSIRALDDQIE

>member
-1 MSEVTKI
+1 MNNIKVRTKLIIVMLI
-8 ATRVSYG
+8 ALVALALCSIVSNTSLSG
-15 NALVE
+15 LGDNALNIIENDMRSSYDEQIKSQVDNVIS
-20 LAKEHD
+20 LC
-26 DVYVLDADLAAATQT
+26 Q
-41 AIFKKE
+41 
-47 FPERHIDCGIAECNM
+47 GIYNQYE
-62 IGIAA
+62 A
-67 GLAATGKV
+67 GEYTL
-75 PFASSFAMF
+75 
-84 AAGRAFEQVRN
+84 E
-95 SVGYPHL
+95 
-102 NVKIGATH
+102 
-110 AGISVGEDG
+110 
-119 ATHQCNEDIA
+119 
-129 LMRTIPGMVIL
+129 
-140 NPSDDIEAKAAV
+140 EAK
-152 KAAYEHE
+152 
-159 GPVYMRFGRLAVP
+159 
-172 IINDRPD
+172 
-179 YKFEIGKGVTL
+179 
-190 REGKDVAII
+190 
-199 ATGLCVSESLAAAEK
+199 K

-259 NGFAYMQAIISAGRQ
+259 NGFAYIQAIISAGKQ
-274 ENGGFTDYV
+274 EDGGFTDYV
-283 FPREGETEPSPKRAY
+283 FPREGETESSPKRAY
-298 SKAFEPFGWVLGT
+298 SKAFEPFEWVLGT
-311 GNYTDDIDED
+311 GNYTDDIDDE
-321 VLGVKNEFSSYESNS
+321 VLAVKTEFNSYASNS
-336 RMAIIG
+336 RMMVIG

-352 LVLTLITASIVKP
+352 LVLTMITVSVVKP
-365 LKKSLTHINEI
+365 LKRSLTHINEM

-387 DLLKRKDDFGQLADS
+387 NLLKRKDDFGQLADS
-402 LEKMRS
+402 LEKMRA
-408 EMKELIGEVKS
+408 EMNELIGEVKS

-479 IAERSQDGANEADE
+479 IAERSQDGATEADS
-493 IRERA
+493 IRDRA
-498 VKIKKDTDENDR
+498 VKIKKDTDANDR
-510 RTRSIHEEINESL
+510 RTRSIHEEINVSL
-523 TKALEDIKVVDQIN
+523 TKALDDIKVVDQIN

-572 VVADEIRVLAEQS
+572 VVADNIRVLAEQS
-585 KAAVAHIQ
+585 KDAVSHIQ
-593 EVTGNVTA
+593 EVTENVTV
-601 AVENLANDAE
+601 AVDNLAKDAE

-637 DAANVDSLVTD
+637 DAVNVDSLVTD

-659 INGVMDAISD
+659 INGVIDAISD
-669 VSKTATEGATGTTDI
+669 VIKTSTEAATGTTDI

-693 EAEAIKQ
+693 EAETIKQ
-700 KAETTYHSAEKL
+700 KAETAYRSAEKL